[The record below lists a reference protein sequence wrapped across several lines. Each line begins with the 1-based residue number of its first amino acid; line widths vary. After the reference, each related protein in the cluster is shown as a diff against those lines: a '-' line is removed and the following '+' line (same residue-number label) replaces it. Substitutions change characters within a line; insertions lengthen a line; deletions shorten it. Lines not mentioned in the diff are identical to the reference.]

1 MVGVVVGPPPGSTV
15 VVVRS
20 PRGGRSVEVGPGSVL
35 LVDEGVVLLVDD
47 GAVVDVESVE
57 ILLVSR

>member
-1 MVGVVVGPPPGSTV
+1 VVGVVVDSPPGSTV

-20 PRGGRSVEVGPGSVL
+20 PRGGRRVEVGPGSVL
-35 LVDEGVVLLVDD
+35 LVDDGVVLLVDD
-47 GAVVDVESVE
+47 VDVDVLSGE